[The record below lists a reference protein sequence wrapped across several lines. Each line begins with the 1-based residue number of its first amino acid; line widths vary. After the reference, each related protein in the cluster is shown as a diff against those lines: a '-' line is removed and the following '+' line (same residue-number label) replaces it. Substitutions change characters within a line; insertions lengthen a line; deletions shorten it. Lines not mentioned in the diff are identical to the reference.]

1 MPYLTNQSFCSLI
14 NFALILAQENPI
26 LCISIQS
33 PPSLSRAGMQ
43 NLSCSRLMLAIARE
57 EGVQYLFKGLAP
69 RLVVV
74 PSMLSWMYV
83 LNEELEKLLL
93 GTTKTLM

>member
-1 MPYLTNQSFCSLI
+1 MFNITYN
-14 NFALILAQENPI
+14 
-26 LCISIQS
+26 
-33 PPSLSRAGMQ
+33 
-43 NLSCSRLMLAIARE
+43 
-57 EGVQYLFKGLAP
+57 EGLRYLFKGLVP

-83 LNEELEKLLL
+83 LNEELERLLL

>member
-1 MPYLTNQSFCSLI
+1 M
-14 NFALILAQENPI
+14 NFDLPKLEGVF
-26 LCISIQS
+26 SWTS
-33 PPSLSRAGMQ
+33 PSLLSAGVRTT
-43 NLSCSRLMLAIARE
+43 SCSRLMLDIARN
-57 EGVQYLFKGLAP
+57 EGVRFLFKGLPP

-93 GTTKTLM
+93 GTTKTVM

>member
-1 MPYLTNQSFCSLI
+1 MI
-14 NFALILAQENPI
+14 
-26 LCISIQS
+26 IS
-33 PPSLSRAGMQ
+33 AGVR
-43 NLSCSRLMLAIARE
+43 NTSCWRLMLSIAQE
-57 EGVQYLFKGLAP
+57 EGVQYLFKGLVP

-93 GTTKTLM
+93 GTTKTVM